1 MFSQLRTFVPEGYYL
16 IADTAFPHGA
26 ASINGK
32 IQAPLKGGDRIAG
45 DEGSLR
51 ETLAFNAQLLAFRQ
65 TAEWG
70 MRTLQGSFGRLRIP
84 LDINNPD
91 GRQQLLEVCV
101 RLFNLRA
108 RLVGINQIRSV
119 YLPIWQESEDERLWT
134 ALGDMAFGDIRRHDR
149 VACFHLVFQ
158 PDNGP

>member
-1 MFSQLRTFVPEGYYL
+1 M
-16 IADTAFPHGA
+16 
-26 ASINGK
+26 
-32 IQAPLKGGDRIAG
+32 
-45 DEGSLR
+45 
-51 ETLAFNAQLLAFRQ
+51 
-65 TAEWG
+65 
-70 MRTLQGSFGRLRIP
+70 
-84 LDINNPD
+84 
-91 GRQQLLEVCV
+91 EVCV

-149 VACFHLVFQ
+149 VARFHLVFQ